1 MDATETGSDPPPQ
14 STSARIELPAV
25 KNALAETS
33 RTSTIAYS
41 VEERSCFVC
50 CSEMSGV
57 LVCPCECNA
66 RFMHIECQL
75 KMMQHTVAH
84 REGCPV
90 CQSKY
95 RNVRTSRTQVRRL
108 TREGLFLLL
117 WASGNVLLGGMGAY
131 FINLW
136 RTEYDDDDKDVF
148 LYLGISF
155 IALAVFLFIIACAA
169 LRAMPFVTSSIVV
182 HMSLGG
188 KEVAV
193 HAMPMI
199 VTSDVTSEQV
209 PL

>member
-1 MDATETGSDPPPQ
+1 
-14 STSARIELPAV
+14 
-25 KNALAETS
+25 
-33 RTSTIAYS
+33 
-41 VEERSCFVC
+41 VC

-95 RNVRTSRTQVRRL
+95 RNVHTSRTKVHKL
-108 TREGLFLLL
+108 TREGRFLLL
-117 WASGNVLLGGMGAY
+117 WSSGNVFLGCMGAY
-131 FINLW
+131 FLNAW
-136 RTEYDDDDKDVF
+136 RTENVNTF

-155 IALAVFLFIIACAA
+155 IAFAVFFFIIACGS
-169 LRAMPFVTSSIVV
+169 LREMPCVTSSIVV
-182 HMSLGG
+182 HVSLGG

-193 HAMPMI
+193 HAMPMT
-199 VTSDVTSEQV
+199 VNAE
-209 PL
+209 

>member
-75 KMMQHTVAH
+75 KMMQQTVAH

-95 RNVRTSRTQVRRL
+95 RNVHTSRTQVHRL
-108 TREGLFLLL
+108 TRDGRF
-117 WASGNVLLGGMGAY
+117 SCFFGRLG
-131 FINLW
+131 
-136 RTEYDDDDKDVF
+136 TC
-148 LYLGISF
+148 S
-155 IALAVFLFIIACAA
+155 LAAWE
-169 LRAMPFVTSSIVV
+169 RTSS
-182 HMSLGG
+182 MCGALNMRTFSSTLASPSSL
-188 KEVAV
+188 
-193 HAMPMI
+193 
-199 VTSDVTSEQV
+199 SQSSSS
-209 PL
+209 

>member
-1 MDATETGSDPPPQ
+1 
-14 STSARIELPAV
+14 
-25 KNALAETS
+25 
-33 RTSTIAYS
+33 
-41 VEERSCFVC
+41 
-50 CSEMSGV
+50 
-57 LVCPCECNA
+57 
-66 RFMHIECQL
+66 
-75 KMMQHTVAH
+75 
-84 REGCPV
+84 
-90 CQSKY
+90 
-95 RNVRTSRTQVRRL
+95 
-108 TREGLFLLL
+108 
-117 WASGNVLLGGMGAY
+117 VLLGGMGAY

-169 LRAMPFVTSSIVV
+169 LRAVPFVTSSIVV

-209 PL
+209 EQVPL

>member
-25 KNALAETS
+25 KNAWAETS

-50 CSEMSGV
+50 CSETSGV
-57 LVCPCECNA
+57 LVCPCDCNA
-66 RFMHIECQL
+66 LFMHIECQL
-75 KMMQHTVAH
+75 KMMKHTVAH

-95 RNVRTSRTQVRRL
+95 RNVHTSRTQVHRL
-108 TREGLFLLL
+108 TRDGRFLLL
-117 WASGNVLLGGMGAY
+117 WSSGNVLLGGMGAY
-131 FINLW
+131 FINVW
-136 RTEYDDDDKDVF
+136 RTEYEDIF

-155 IALAVFLFIIACAA
+155 IALAVFLFVIACGA
-169 LRAMPFVTSSIVV
+169 LREMPCVTSSIVV

-193 HAMPMI
+193 HAMPM
-199 VTSDVTSEQV
+199 TVTSEP

>member
-33 RTSTIAYS
+33 RTSTAIAYS

-75 KMMQHTVAH
+75 KMMQQTVAH

-95 RNVRTSRTQVRRL
+95 RNVHTSRTKVHKL
-108 TREGLFLLL
+108 TREGRFLLL
-117 WASGNVLLGGMGAY
+117 WSSGNVFLGCMGAY
-131 FINLW
+131 FLNAW
-136 RTEYDDDDKDVF
+136 RTENVDTF

-155 IALAVFLFIIACAA
+155 IAFAVFFFIIACGS
-169 LRAMPFVTSSIVV
+169 LREMPCVTSSIVV
-182 HMSLGG
+182 HVSLGG

-193 HAMPMI
+193 HAMPMT
-199 VTSDVTSEQV
+199 VNAE
-209 PL
+209 

>member
-75 KMMQHTVAH
+75 KMMQQTVAH

-95 RNVRTSRTQVRRL
+95 RNVHTSRTKVHKL
-108 TREGLFLLL
+108 TREGRFLLL
-117 WASGNVLLGGMGAY
+117 WSSGNVFLGCMGAY
-131 FINLW
+131 FLHAW
-136 RTEYDDDDKDVF
+136 RTENVNTF

-155 IALAVFLFIIACAA
+155 IAFAVFFFIIACGS
-169 LRAMPFVTSSIVV
+169 LREMPCVTSSIVV
-182 HMSLGG
+182 HVSLGG

-193 HAMPMI
+193 HAMPMT
-199 VTSDVTSEQV
+199 VNAE
-209 PL
+209 